1 MTERDPLA
9 QIRSQTAAVI
19 PAYQDEKHIGDIVRR
34 TRERLDYVL
43 VVDDGSSDQTA
54 QRAREAGAEVIV
66 HNQNRGKGEA
76 IKTGLGYWFAT
87 ANPSRRTA
95 SGLDREVMWVSLLDS
110 DGQHLPEE
118 IDRFLAAAACATQ
131 PTFLIGN
138 RMNNLAGMPFIRRVV
153 NRYMSSQISRL
164 CGQEIPDTQ
173 CGFRMVDR
181 QLVPELLSGGNRF
194 EYETEV
200 LIIASRRGYK
210 IESVPITT
218 VYSDQV
224 SKIHPMRDALRFL
237 KLMWRYRKTR
247 TPMMRTSNTGPICIA
262 ILWWLG
268 ITASGEQ
275 KTISQAGVSLTYDTA
290 AFSKVEIVELQK
302 QPLPHPRDQLN
313 VHPANLLFLFSVGS
327 EHVGAIKLFPLGD
340 KSVQDLDAAYPE
352 LSERAE
358 TLVQLLHD
366 RPALPQRHPSGRPK
380 EIPTIQNQMAGSI
393 S

>member
-34 TRERLDYVL
+34 TRQRLDCVL

-54 QRAREAGAEVIV
+54 QRAREAGAEVII

-76 IKTGLGYWFAT
+76 IKTGLGHWL
-87 ANPSRRTA
+87 
-95 SGLDREVMWVSLLDS
+95 GREVTWVSLLDS

-118 IDRFLAAAACATQ
+118 IDRFLGAAACATQ

-138 RMNNLAGMPFIRRVV
+138 RMNDLTGMPFIRRVV

-164 CGQEIPDTQ
+164 CGQGIPDTQ

-210 IESVPITT
+210 VESVPITT

-224 SKIHPMRDALRFL
+224 SKIHPIRDALRFL
-237 KLMWRYRKTR
+237 KLMWRYRT
-247 TPMMRTSNTGPICIA
+247 
-262 ILWWLG
+262 LG
-268 ITASGEQ
+268 RIDSVTAYV
-275 KTISQAGVSLTYDTA
+275 K
-290 AFSKVEIVELQK
+290 SK
-302 QPLPHPRDQLN
+302 D
-313 VHPANLLFLFSVGS
+313 
-327 EHVGAIKLFPLGD
+327 
-340 KSVQDLDAAYPE
+340 
-352 LSERAE
+352 
-358 TLVQLLHD
+358 
-366 RPALPQRHPSGRPK
+366 
-380 EIPTIQNQMAGSI
+380 
-393 S
+393 